1 MPKSILKIA
10 LDVPL
15 DRLFDYLSGGQ
26 TAKIGQRVLVPFGHR
41 SQIGIVLGMADTSE
55 FAIEKLKPVTQV
67 FSDELPI
74 DAETL
79 SLVKF
84 SADYY
89 QYPFG
94 QALLSALPARLRQIA
109 PAVSRKQYAYQLT
122 DLGRQLDI
130 EAIPKRQLVTRR
142 VFSALQA
149 AETLTKVLTEA
160 ELDEISSSA
169 RKAAKQLVAEGLAAS
184 LQVQASV
191 KTLEAAPAIA
201 PELNQEQA
209 FAVAQIT
216 QNNSQDVTAFK
227 AWLLHGITGSGKTEV
242 YIRLMQHVL
251 QNNAAQVLV
260 LVPEINLTP
269 QLEARF
275 RSRLPNFA
283 LVSLHSNLS
292 ESERLHHWQLAQSGA
307 ARIIIGTRLSIF
319 TPLPNLKLIII
330 DEEHD
335 SSYKQQDSMRYHA
348 RDVALVRA
356 KRLNIPVV
364 LGSATP
370 ALESWHNATA
380 IAPNTKNANID
391 QAKTSQA
398 QANKYNLLSLNQRA
412 VTAAQLPHIDCIDT
426 TKVNLQHGLTPQL
439 IAALKL
445 RLVRK
450 EQSLLFINRRGY
462 SPVLLCSACHWIA
475 PCMRCSSKLVVHLG
489 QKKLRCHHCG
499 HEQKIPNQC
508 PSCGNADLHPT
519 GHGTQRLEQ
528 TLAIL
533 LPTARIARVDRD
545 STSRKDALVEILDQ
559 VHNQEIDI
567 LVGTQMLA
575 KGHDFPNL
583 TLVGVVDTDSALHSP
598 DFRASERL
606 FAQLMQVAGR
616 AGRADKAGQ
625 VIIQTQFPE
634 HVLFNAL
641 RTQDYVTY
649 ANSLLQEREQ
659 VQFPPYVF
667 TALLR
672 AEANDFALVQQF
684 LQHAFALARSL
695 TDKVLVYDPV
705 RPQMERLKGM
715 ERGHVLMQATSR
727 PALQHLLKNLVGE
740 LRGKSIAAKVR
751 WAVDVNP
758 LEF

>member
-15 DRLFDYLSGGQ
+15 DRLFDYLSDEAVTRAGQ
-26 TAKIGQRVLVPFGHR
+26 RVQIGHRVLVPFGRR
-41 SQIGIVLGMADTSE
+41 SQIGIVVGMADTSD
-55 FAIEKLKPVTQV
+55 FPIEKLKPVTQV
-67 FSDELPI
+67 FTDELPI
-74 DAETL
+74 DSETL
-79 SLVKF
+79 GLIKF

-109 PAVSRKQYAYQLT
+109 PAVSRKQYAYGLT
-122 DLGRQLDI
+122 DLGRTIDI
-130 EAIPKRQLVTRR
+130 EQISKRQLVVRR
-142 VFSALQA
+142 ILEALQA
-149 AETLTKVLTEA
+149 HDLLTETD
-160 ELDEISSSA
+160 LDEISSSA
-169 RKAAKQLVAEGLAAS
+169 RKIVKQLVTDGWAIS
-184 LQVQASV
+184 RQVQASI
-191 KTLEAAPAIA
+191 KTLEMPPAIE
-201 PELNQEQA
+201 PQLNDEQML
-209 FAVAQIT
+209 AVERIT
-216 QNNSQDVTAFK
+216 QDTQVFK

-242 YIRLMQHVL
+242 YIRLMQYVL
-251 QNNAAQVLV
+251 QHTDLKTNGAQVLV

-275 RSRLPNFA
+275 RSRLPNYP

-307 ARIIIGTRLSIF
+307 AKIIIGTRLAVF

-335 SSYKQQDSMRYHA
+335 NSYKQQDSMRYHA

-356 KRLNIPVV
+356 KRLKIPVV

-380 IAPNTKNANID
+380 NLNAP
-391 QAKTSQA
+391 QP
-398 QANKYNLLSLNQRA
+398 NKYSLISLNQRA
-412 VTAAQLPHIDCIDT
+412 VTAAQLPNIECIDT
-426 TKVNLQHGLTPQL
+426 TKVNLQQGLTPQL

-489 QKKLRCHHCG
+489 QKRLRCHHCG

-508 PSCGNADLHPT
+508 PSCGDADLHPT

-528 TLAIL
+528 TLAQL
-533 LPTARIARVDRD
+533 LPTARIVRVDRD
-545 STSRKDALVEILDQ
+545 STSRKNALVEILDK
-559 VHNQEIDI
+559 VNNQEIDI

-583 TLVGVVDTDSALHSP
+583 TLVGVIDTDNALHSP

-625 VIIQTQFPE
+625 VIIQTQFPD
-634 HVLFNAL
+634 HALFNAL
-641 RTQDYVTY
+641 RRQDYVSY
-649 ANSLLQEREQ
+649 ANALLLEREQ

-672 AEANDFALVQQF
+672 AEANDFALVQKF
-684 LQHAFALARSL
+684 LQYAFEQARGLSP
-695 TDKVLVYDPV
+695 DVLVYDPV

-715 ERGHVLMQATSR
+715 ERGQLLLQAASR
-727 PALQHLLKNLVGE
+727 QALQRLLKTWMPQ
-740 LRGKSIAAKVR
+740 LRTEKLRAKIR
-751 WAVDVNP
+751 WALDIDP